1 MPSVVFC
8 VRKTSSGD
16 AFRSAAASAVASSW
30 ICCLLATTAAVV
42 GPSALSY
49 SSLLVTASITRR
61 GEGPDHPEFR

>member
-8 VRKTSSGD
+8 VRNTSSVD
-16 AFRSAAASAVASSW
+16 AFRSAAASAVASS
-30 ICCLLATTAAVV
+30 CSRCLLATTSAVV

-49 SSLLVTASITRR
+49 SSLAVMASTTRR